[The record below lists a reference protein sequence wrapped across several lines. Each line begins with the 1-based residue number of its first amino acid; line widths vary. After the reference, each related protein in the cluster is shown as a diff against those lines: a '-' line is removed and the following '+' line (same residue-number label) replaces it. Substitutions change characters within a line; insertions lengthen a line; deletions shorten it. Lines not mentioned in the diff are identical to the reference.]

1 MARKAQPS
9 RGYFIARLLVHS
21 LFAAA
26 FFGPA
31 EISAEDRA
39 MILRDYGTI
48 VTVEE
53 ARIILEFMW
62 KLANLTL
69 DQYLSL

>member
-1 MARKAQPS
+1 LRTGNCAVGKCRRFNMEQIRPE
-9 RGYFIARLLVHS
+9 
-21 LFAAA
+21 
-26 FFGPA
+26 
-31 EISAEDRA
+31 EIVQ
-39 MILRDYGTI
+39 ILRDYGTI

>member
-1 MARKAQPS
+1 LRKENCAVENVVKMEQIKPE
-9 RGYFIARLLVHS
+9 
-21 LFAAA
+21 
-26 FFGPA
+26 
-31 EISAEDRA
+31 EIVQ
-39 MILRDYGTI
+39 ILRNYGTI

-69 DQYLSL
+69 DQILSS

>member
-1 MARKAQPS
+1 CEKK
-9 RGYFIARLLVHS
+9 IVLLKMW
-21 LFAAA
+21 FKMEQIK
-26 FFGPA
+26 PE
-31 EISAEDRA
+31 EIVQ
-39 MILRDYGTI
+39 ILRDYGTI

-69 DQYLSL
+69 DQILSS

>member
-1 MARKAQPS
+1 MYLSLVLENRKCGVCQRRRFNMEQIKPEE
-9 RGYFIARLLVHS
+9 VV
-21 LFAAA
+21 
-26 FFGPA
+26 
-31 EISAEDRA
+31 E
-39 MILRDYGTI
+39 ILRDYGTI
-48 VTVEE
+48 VTIEE

>member
-1 MARKAQPS
+1 VTLENEGGSKMEQIKPE
-9 RGYFIARLLVHS
+9 
-21 LFAAA
+21 
-26 FFGPA
+26 
-31 EISAEDRA
+31 EIVQ
-39 MILRDYGTI
+39 ILRDYGTI

>member
-1 MARKAQPS
+1 MEQIKPE
-9 RGYFIARLLVHS
+9 
-21 LFAAA
+21 
-26 FFGPA
+26 
-31 EISAEDRA
+31 EIVE
-39 MILRDYGTI
+39 ILRDYGTI
-48 VTVEE
+48 VTIEE